1 MLDQFGKGRELFGI
15 YEVKLIDEVDEVLE
29 ARVEVGLC
37 REEHYVL
44 EVCVVDV
51 SIHSEETL
59 ENDLDDVEE
68 IFGEGNTE
76 GAGEDLL
83 VVKLVLDPCHQEID
97 VFLC

>member
-1 MLDQFGKGRELFGI
+1 MDQFGKGRELFGI

-68 IFGEGNTE
+68 IFREGDAE
-76 GAGEDLL
+76 GTGEDFF
-83 VVKLVLDPCHQEID
+83 VVKLVLHPGHQEID
-97 VFLC
+97 VLLC